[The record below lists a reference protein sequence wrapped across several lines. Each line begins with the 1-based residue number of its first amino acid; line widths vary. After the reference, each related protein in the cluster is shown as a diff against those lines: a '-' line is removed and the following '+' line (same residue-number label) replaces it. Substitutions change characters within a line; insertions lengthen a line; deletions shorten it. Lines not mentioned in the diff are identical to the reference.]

1 MKSITITTIHVM
13 QALLAIVGMWQLI
26 SGGVLVGF
34 IIILLTIASESLI
47 PPEIVENDN
56 LVD

>member
-1 MKSITITTIHVM
+1 MSSITVISIHVM
-13 QALLAIVGMWQLI
+13 QTLLATVGMWQLI

-34 IIILLTIASESLI
+34 IISLLTIASESLI